1 MAMGKGSGQADAA
14 EAATAFKTVAL
25 TWLARKRVAARVAAI
40 LAGCEV
46 AYLGVLWLQV
56 DDLTA
61 PVVAALIA
69 GAVEFTFMT
78 QRIQKK
84 QRGTA

>member
-1 MAMGKGSGQADAA
+1 MAMGKGSSQTDAIEAA
-14 EAATAFKTVAL
+14 EAFRTVAL
-25 TWLARKRVAARVAAI
+25 TWLARKRVAARLAAI

-46 AYLGVLWLQV
+46 AYLGLLWLNV

-69 GAVEFTFMT
+69 GAVEFTFMR
-78 QRIQKK
+78 QRIEKK
-84 QRGTA
+84 QRV